1 MHAPLGI
8 RSAQSDRAAKGAP
21 IEIARRQ
28 QLRIKVLFRNPAPSP
43 STIAVSAIIPAAT
56 PSNRIVASPAGIV
69 TSRSSEISA

>member
-1 MHAPLGI
+1 
-8 RSAQSDRAAKGAP
+8 
-21 IEIARRQ
+21 
-28 QLRIKVLFRNPAPSP
+28 LRIKVLFRNPAPSP